1 MQPYCYIDIVQT
13 RRCIKSTKETI
24 SKIRESS
31 SNNCGPRIYI
41 DYLIPLP
48 VKTTDADIDPWPGG
62 LAQQY
67 KYAEDILK
75 DILLGIVD
83 ESSRENCSS
92 QIVSADDCCGLFI
105 QESPVSPELDVA
117 ALLFPSPDQ
126 LQNIKEIDNMVGDK
140 RTLII
145 FNRQF
150 KQAADFGFFNKAEG
164 KEVMDKYEFGFAFQE
179 IA

>member
-1 MQPYCYIDIVQT
+1 MLQFIIVIGRLWYTQHIQTNIPPVQHLIHIQT
-13 RRCIKSTKETI
+13 RRCIKSTKE
-24 SKIRESS
+24 KIRESS
-31 SNNCGPRIYI
+31 TNNCGPRIYI

-117 ALLFPSPDQ
+117 ALLFP
-126 LQNIKEIDNMVGDK
+126 
-140 RTLII
+140 R
-145 FNRQF
+145 
-150 KQAADFGFFNKAEG
+150 
-164 KEVMDKYEFGFAFQE
+164 
-179 IA
+179 